1 MLKKGLREC
10 GLRKVKRLLQKAFT
24 PITIMLIPHSDG
36 RPLRFKIPSIGILLS
51 IVLWVTGMAYVFHT
65 AVNTAEYN
73 KMKIKLNYYSS
84 QFLELRSTM
93 YTLRETESEFQKL
106 FKYKS
111 KDKILENLDT
121 SDTGSLDLRELKQ
134 QIKITM
140 ENSGDIKDYLSKQ
153 RDIYLATPKGWPTH
167 GHITSPYG
175 YRINPVTDGKE
186 FHSGLDI
193 AAEPGEPVRATADG
207 IVIFAGWSGNN
218 GNLVAIEHGLGFR
231 TYYAHNRKVVV
242 KVGQKVK
249 RGQVISYVG
258 STGRSTGPH
267 VHYEIWHEG
276 KRVNPKKYIK
286 GRS

>member
-1 MLKKGLREC
+1 M
-10 GLRKVKRLLQKAFT
+10 
-24 PITIMLIPHSDG
+24 
-36 RPLRFKIPSIGILLS
+36 
-51 IVLWVTGMAYVFHT
+51 
-65 AVNTAEYN
+65 
-73 KMKIKLNYYSS
+73 
-84 QFLELRSTM
+84 
-93 YTLRETESEFQKL
+93 
-106 FKYKS
+106 
-111 KDKILENLDT
+111 
-121 SDTGSLDLRELKQ
+121 
-134 QIKITM
+134 
-140 ENSGDIKDYLSKQ
+140 
-153 RDIYLATPKGWPTH
+153 
-167 GHITSPYG
+167 
-175 YRINPVTDGKE
+175 TDGKE